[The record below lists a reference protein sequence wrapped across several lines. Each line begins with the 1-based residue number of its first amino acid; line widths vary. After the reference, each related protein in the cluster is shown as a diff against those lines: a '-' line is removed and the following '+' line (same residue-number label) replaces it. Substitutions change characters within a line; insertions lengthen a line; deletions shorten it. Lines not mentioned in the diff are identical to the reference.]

1 MSVAALKARCTP
13 HTEVLAV
20 PKDPLPGIRYI
31 TKAEREAQRE
41 LEEEM
46 TKAELRWLRKKPI
59 PPVVTGVKKSALKAK
74 CTPRLDVIA
83 MAKLLY
89 LTYNRQHYFD
99 KFSENQK
106 NVVNKRIKTHYETFK
121 SNYPPEADKTYKI
134 INGVIVH
141 TSCSG
146 RAEGGKQQRFI
157 CELSRNQ
164 RKIFRRRMKKMG
176 QPRPP
181 PPVTTGPVC
190 EQGISQ
196 ILQRGGGKN
205 ILKTIFFF

>member
-13 HTEVLAV
+13 HTEILSTPRA
-20 PKDPLPGIRYI
+20 PLPPIRYI

-41 LEEEM
+41 LEEDM
-46 TKAELRWLRKKPI
+46 TKEELRWLKKKPI
-59 PPVVTGVKKSALKAK
+59 PPIVTGVKKSALKAK
-74 CTPRLDVIA
+74 CTPRLDIIA

-89 LTYNRQHYFD
+89 LTYNRQMYFD

-106 NVVNKRIKTHYETFK
+106 NALNKRIKVQYDTFK

-141 TSCSG
+141 SSCSG
-146 RAEGGKQQRFI
+146 RVEGGKPQRYI
-157 CELSRNQ
+157 CELSRAQ
-164 RKIFRRRMKKMG
+164 RKIFRKRMKLLG

-181 PPVTTGPVC
+181 PPISMGPV
-190 EQGISQ
+190 GKPISE
-196 ILQRGGGKN
+196 RCRSH
-205 ILKTIFFF
+205 